1 MISNEY
7 KALLEQK
14 QEDGNWGV
22 RGDSRLGLISDYLA
36 GFKAKTVLDYGCGN
50 GALVAALS
58 ASYEAIGYDPGR
70 PMFRE
75 VPKKPVDVV
84 VCIDV
89 LEHIEPEYL
98 YDVLDH
104 ICSLAKKGIY
114 LLIDTK
120 KAGAILPDGR
130 NAHLIIEGLEW
141 WSARLEPFFPEHNIE
156 RTGKHLVVKWRR

>member
-1 MISNEY
+1 VISNEY

-75 VPKKPVDVV
+75 V
-84 VCIDV
+84 
-89 LEHIEPEYL
+89 
-98 YDVLDH
+98 
-104 ICSLAKKGIY
+104 
-114 LLIDTK
+114 
-120 KAGAILPDGR
+120 
-130 NAHLIIEGLEW
+130 
-141 WSARLEPFFPEHNIE
+141 
-156 RTGKHLVVKWRR
+156 